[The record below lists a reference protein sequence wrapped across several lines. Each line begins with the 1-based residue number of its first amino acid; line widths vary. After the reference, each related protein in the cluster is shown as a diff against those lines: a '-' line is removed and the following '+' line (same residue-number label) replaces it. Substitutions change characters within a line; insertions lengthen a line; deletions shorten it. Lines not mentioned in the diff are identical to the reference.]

1 MQELANKFPGTIG
14 DQINAQ
20 ISALQTQNQ
29 SNQELINSLQTGNN
43 GIKDAIDTTTA
54 TQEQLTSLTKESINN
69 LHTFRSTFDQNILP
83 LLGQTLDTFSTLI
96 GQVEGMLNGVPATS
110 KQINDMLD
118 QLESGLSNTAA
129 LLDSTK
135 ESLSA
140 VSDKLSTIQ
149 TDLNALTGSATY
161 QNCSLLKALMQNLS
175 HHLCP
180 LLWRLKRRLI
190 MPLIIT
196 VLL

>member
-83 LLGQTLDTFSTLI
+83 LLGQTLDTFSTLT

-118 QLESGLSNTAA
+118 QLESGLSNT
-129 LLDSTK
+129 
-135 ESLSA
+135 
-140 VSDKLSTIQ
+140 I
-149 TDLNALTGSATY
+149 
-161 QNCSLLKALMQNLS
+161 SLLPVPKKFVGK
-175 HHLCP
+175 P
-180 LLWRLKRRLI
+180 
-190 MPLIIT
+190 
-196 VLL
+196 